1 MSPRARGALSA
12 VLTTLACLLV
22 PVGALAAW
30 ATYELADR
38 TRYEAVMAPL
48 ATDPDVR
55 EALADAV
62 ASGVL
67 REVRVGPSLREPVR
81 EFTREAARSFT
92 QTEAFRTAWHTAN
105 LAAHDAV
112 LEALR
117 EEDTG
122 GEGTA
127 VAGTGGADTAGAGGH
142 GGADARAE
150 ADAGAGA
157 GAGARNGAGAGVDE
171 GRSVTL
177 DLGPVG
183 ERVKRQL
190 VRDHVP
196 FAHRIPV
203 AHTEVE
209 VLSATELVHLRKGYR
224 VLEVAAFWLPVGA
237 LALAAGGILVATQR
251 RRAVCATGLG
261 TALGGALLGV
271 AVALGR
277 HLTLA
282 DLPPDVSPAAAGAV
296 YDALTATLW
305 TVTWGLLTLGTTVAT
320 VAWLTERLVRHRR
333 ASPTPA
339 PAPAEKPTRA
349 QA

>member
-1 MSPRARGALSA
+1 MPGGVSPRARGTLSA
-12 VLTTLACLLV
+12 ALTVLACLLA

-30 ATYELADR
+30 ATYEIADR

-48 ATDPDVR
+48 ATDPAVQ

-62 ASGVL
+62 ATGIL
-67 REVRVGPSLREPVR
+67 REVRVGPRLRGPVR
-81 EFTREAARSFT
+81 DFTYDAAHSFTR
-92 QTEAFRTAWHTAN
+92 TEAFRTAWHLTN

-112 LEALR
+112 LTAVR
-117 EEDTG
+117 EEGAYGGGTG
-122 GEGTA
+122 
-127 VAGTGGADTAGAGGH
+127 AGT
-142 GGADARAE
+142 RP
-150 ADAGAGA
+150 
-157 GAGARNGAGAGVDE
+157 
-171 GRSVTL
+171 VTL
-177 DLGPVG
+177 DLAPIG

-209 VLSATELVHLRKGYR
+209 VVSATELVQLRKGYR
-224 VLEVAAFWLPVGA
+224 VLEIAAFWLPVGA

-296 YDALTATLW
+296 YDALTATLRS
-305 TVTWGLLTLGTTVAT
+305 VTWGLLGLGTTVAAT
-320 VAWLTERLVRHRR
+320 AWLTGYLVRLRR
-333 ASPTPA
+333 ASAAPP
-339 PAPAEKPTRA
+339 PAPAEKPTRVRA
-349 QA
+349 

>member
-1 MSPRARGALSA
+1 MSPRARGTLSA
-12 VLTTLACLLV
+12 VLTVLACLLS

-30 ATYELADR
+30 ATYEIADR

-62 ASGVL
+62 ADGIL
-67 REVRVGPSLREPVR
+67 REIRVGPRLRRPVR
-81 EFTREAARSFT
+81 DFTYDAAHSFTR
-92 QTEAFRTAWHTAN
+92 TEAFRTAWHTAN
-105 LAAHDAV
+105 RAAHDAV
-112 LEALR
+112 LTAMR
-117 EEDTG
+117 EE
-122 GEGTA
+122 
-127 VAGTGGADTAGAGGH
+127 VAGGGGGGGSGGAGG
-142 GGADARAE
+142 GEARP
-150 ADAGAGA
+150 
-157 GAGARNGAGAGVDE
+157 
-171 GRSVTL
+171 VTL
-177 DLGPVG
+177 DLAPVG

-209 VLSATELVHLRKGYR
+209 VLSAAELVQLRKGYR
-224 VLEVAAFWLPVGA
+224 VLEIAAFWLPVGA

-296 YDALTATLW
+296 YDALTATLR
-305 TVTWGLLTLGTTVAT
+305 TVTWGLLGLGSTVAA
-320 VAWLTERLVRHRR
+320 VAWLTGRLARLRR
-333 ASPTPA
+333 GSATPPPTPA
-339 PAPAEKPTRA
+339 EEPTRA
-349 QA
+349 PV

>member
-1 MSPRARGALSA
+1 MSHPARGALSA
-12 VLTTLACLLV
+12 VLTALACLLT

-62 ASGVL
+62 ASGIL
-67 REVRVGPSLREPVR
+67 REVRVGPPLRRPVR
-81 EFTREAARSFT
+81 EFTHDAARSFT
-92 QTEAFRTAWHTAN
+92 QTEAFRTAWHMVN
-105 LAAHDAV
+105 RAAHDAV
-112 LEALR
+112 LKAVR
-117 EEDTG
+117 AEDADG
-122 GEGTA
+122 
-127 VAGTGGADTAGAGGH
+127 GGARGPGV
-142 GGADARAE
+142 GGARA
-150 ADAGAGA
+150 
-157 GAGARNGAGAGVDE
+157 
-171 GRSVTL
+171 VTL
-177 DLGPVG
+177 DLAPVA

-196 FAHRIPV
+196 FAHRIPL
-203 AHTEVE
+203 AHTRVE
-209 VLSATELVHLRKGYR
+209 VLSAAELVQLRKGYR
-224 VLEVAAFWLPVGA
+224 VLEIAAFWLPVGA
-237 LALAAGGILVATQR
+237 LALAAGGVLVATQR

-261 TALGGALLGV
+261 AALGGALLGV

-296 YDALTATLW
+296 YDALTATLR
-305 TVTWGLLTLGTTVAT
+305 TVTWGLVLLGTTVAAT
-320 VAWLTERLVRHRR
+320 AWLTGHLVRHRR
-333 ASPTPA
+333 ASATPPPTPT
-339 PAPAEKPTRA
+339 EEPTRA

>member
-1 MSPRARGALSA
+1 MSPRTRGTLSA
-12 VLTTLACLLV
+12 ALTVLACLLA

-30 ATYELADR
+30 ATYEIADR

-48 ATDPDVR
+48 AADPAVR

-62 ASGVL
+62 ATGIL
-67 REVRVGPSLREPVR
+67 REVRVGPRLRGPVR
-81 EFTREAARSFT
+81 DFTYDAAHSFTR
-92 QTEAFRTAWHTAN
+92 TEAFRTAWHLAN

-112 LEALR
+112 LTAVR
-117 EEDTG
+117 EEGPYG
-122 GEGTA
+122 GGT
-127 VAGTGGADTAGAGGH
+127 
-142 GGADARAE
+142 
-150 ADAGAGA
+150 GAGA
-157 GAGARNGAGAGVDE
+157 
-171 GRSVTL
+171 RSVTL
-177 DLGPVG
+177 DLAPIG

-209 VLSATELVHLRKGYR
+209 VVSATELVQLRKGYR
-224 VLEVAAFWLPVGA
+224 VLEIAAFWLPVGA

-296 YDALTATLW
+296 YDALTATLRS
-305 TVTWGLLTLGTTVAT
+305 VTWGLLGLGTTVAAT
-320 VAWLTERLVRHRR
+320 AWLTGYLVRLRR
-333 ASPTPA
+333 ASAEPP
-339 PAPAEKPTRA
+339 PAPAEKPTRVRA
-349 QA
+349 

>member
-1 MSPRARGALSA
+1 MPGGVSHHARGTVSA
-12 VLTTLACLLV
+12 VLTVFACLLT

-30 ATYELADR
+30 TTYEIADR

-48 ATDPDVR
+48 ATDPAVR

-62 ASGVL
+62 AAGIL
-67 REVRVGPSLREPVR
+67 REVRVGPRLRRPVR
-81 EFTREAARSFT
+81 DFTHDAAHSFT

-105 LAAHDAV
+105 RAAHDAV
-112 LEALR
+112 LTAVR
-117 EEDTG
+117 EEGAYG
-122 GEGTA
+122 G
-127 VAGTGGADTAGAGGH
+127 GAGG
-142 GGADARAE
+142 
-150 ADAGAGA
+150 
-157 GAGARNGAGAGVDE
+157 VE

-177 DLGPVG
+177 DLAPVG

-203 AHTEVE
+203 ARTEVE
-209 VLSATELVHLRKGYR
+209 VLSAAELVQLRKGYR
-224 VLEVAAFWLPVGA
+224 VLEIAAFWLPVGA

-282 DLPPDVSPAAAGAV
+282 DLPPGVSPAAAGAV
-296 YDALTATLW
+296 YDALTATLR
-305 TVTWGLLTLGTTVAT
+305 TVTWGLLGLGTTVAA
-320 VAWLTERLVRHRR
+320 VAWLTGRLARLRR
-333 ASPTPA
+333 ASATPPPTPT
-339 PAPAEKPTRA
+339 EEPTRA
-349 QA
+349 PA

>member
-1 MSPRARGALSA
+1 MSHRARGTLSA
-12 VLTTLACLLV
+12 VLTALACLLS

-30 ATYELADR
+30 ATYEIADR

-62 ASGVL
+62 ADGIL
-67 REVRVGPSLREPVR
+67 REIRVGPRLRRPVR
-81 EFTREAARSFT
+81 DFTYDAAHSFTR
-92 QTEAFRTAWHTAN
+92 TEAFRAAWHTAN
-105 LAAHDAV
+105 RAAHDAV
-112 LEALR
+112 LTAVR
-117 EEDTG
+117 EESAG
-122 GEGTA
+122 G
-127 VAGTGGADTAGAGGH
+127 GGSGGSEGAGG
-142 GGADARAE
+142 GEVRP
-150 ADAGAGA
+150 
-157 GAGARNGAGAGVDE
+157 
-171 GRSVTL
+171 VTL
-177 DLGPVG
+177 DLAPVG

-209 VLSATELVHLRKGYR
+209 VLSAAELVQLRKGYR
-224 VLEVAAFWLPVGA
+224 VLEIAAFWLPVGA

-282 DLPPDVSPAAAGAV
+282 DLPPDLSPAAAGAV
-296 YDALTATLW
+296 YDALTATLR
-305 TVTWGLLTLGTTVAT
+305 TITWGLLGLGSTVAA
-320 VAWLTERLVRHRR
+320 VAWLTGRLARLRR
-333 ASPTPA
+333 ASATPPPTPA
-339 PAPAEKPTRA
+339 EEPTRA
-349 QA
+349 PA

>member
-1 MSPRARGALSA
+1 M
-12 VLTTLACLLV
+12 LTVLACLLA

-30 ATYELADR
+30 ATYEIADR
-38 TRYEAVMAPL
+38 PRYEAVMAPL
-48 ATDPDVR
+48 AADPDVR

-62 ASGVL
+62 AAGIL
-67 REVRVGPSLREPVR
+67 REVRVGPPLRER
-81 EFTREAARSFT
+81 IRAFTHDAAHSFT

-105 LAAHDAV
+105 RAAHDAV
-112 LEALR
+112 LTAVR
-117 EEDTG
+117 EEGTYDRGAGG
-122 GEGTA
+122 GEGRP
-127 VAGTGGADTAGAGGH
+127 VM
-142 GGADARAE
+142 
-150 ADAGAGA
+150 
-157 GAGARNGAGAGVDE
+157 
-171 GRSVTL
+171 L
-177 DLGPVG
+177 DLAPVG
-183 ERVKRQL
+183 EHVKRQL
-190 VRDHVP
+190 ARDHVP

-209 VLSATELVHLRKGYR
+209 VLSAAQLVQLRKGYH

-296 YDALTATLW
+296 YDALTATLR
-305 TVTWGLLTLGTTVAT
+305 TVTWGLLGIGAT
-320 VAWLTERLVRHRR
+320 VAAAAWLTSRLARR
-333 ASPTPA
+333 RPA
-339 PAPAEKPTRA
+339 PAAPPPTPTEKPNQV

>member
-1 MSPRARGALSA
+1 MSPRARGTLSA
-12 VLTTLACLLV
+12 ALTVLACLLA

-30 ATYELADR
+30 ATYEIADR

-48 ATDPDVR
+48 AADPAVR

-62 ASGVL
+62 ATGIL
-67 REVRVGPSLREPVR
+67 REVRVGPRLRGPVR
-81 EFTREAARSFT
+81 DFTYDAAHSFTR
-92 QTEAFRTAWHTAN
+92 TEAFRTAWHLAN

-112 LEALR
+112 LTAVR
-117 EEDTG
+117 EEGPYG
-122 GEGTA
+122 GGT
-127 VAGTGGADTAGAGGH
+127 
-142 GGADARAE
+142 
-150 ADAGAGA
+150 GAGA
-157 GAGARNGAGAGVDE
+157 
-171 GRSVTL
+171 RSVTL
-177 DLGPVG
+177 DLAPIG

-209 VLSATELVHLRKGYR
+209 VVSATELVQLRKGYR
-224 VLEVAAFWLPVGA
+224 VLEIAAFWLPVGA

-296 YDALTATLW
+296 YDALTATLRS
-305 TVTWGLLTLGTTVAT
+305 VTWGLLGLGTTVAAT
-320 VAWLTERLVRHRR
+320 AWLTGYLVRLRR
-333 ASPTPA
+333 ASAEPP
-339 PAPAEKPTRA
+339 PAPAEKPTRVRA
-349 QA
+349 

>member
-1 MSPRARGALSA
+1 MSSRARGTLSA
-12 VLTTLACLLV
+12 ALTVLACLLM

-30 ATYELADR
+30 ATYEIADR

-48 ATDPDVR
+48 AADPAVR

-62 ASGVL
+62 AAGIL
-67 REVRVGPSLREPVR
+67 REVRVGPRLRGPVR
-81 EFTREAARSFT
+81 EFTYDAAHSFT
-92 QTEAFRTAWHTAN
+92 RTEAFRTAWHLTN

-112 LEALR
+112 LTAVR
-117 EEDTG
+117 EEDAYGGSAQEGGTG
-122 GEGTA
+122 D
-127 VAGTGGADTAGAGGH
+127 GGADGGGAGRGGAHGGGAYAGA
-142 GGADARAE
+142 ARP
-150 ADAGAGA
+150 
-157 GAGARNGAGAGVDE
+157 
-171 GRSVTL
+171 VTL
-177 DLGPVG
+177 DLAPIG
-183 ERVKRQL
+183 ELVKRQL

-209 VLSATELVHLRKGYR
+209 VLSATELVQLRKGYR
-224 VLEVAAFWLPVGA
+224 VLEIAAFWLPVGA

-296 YDALTATLW
+296 YDALTATLRS
-305 TVTWGLLTLGTTVAT
+305 VTWGLLGLGTTVAAT
-320 VAWLTERLVRHRR
+320 AWLTDRLLRLRR
-333 ASPTPA
+333 ASATPP
-339 PAPAEKPTRA
+339 PAPAEEPTRVRA
-349 QA
+349 